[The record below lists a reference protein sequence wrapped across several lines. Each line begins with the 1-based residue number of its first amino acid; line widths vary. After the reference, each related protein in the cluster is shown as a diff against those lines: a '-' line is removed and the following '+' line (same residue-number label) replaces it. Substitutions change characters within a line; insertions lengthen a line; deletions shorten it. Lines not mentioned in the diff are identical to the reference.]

1 MMALA
6 MLLTVAGCG
15 GSNNTASTASTPAA
29 DAAPAGDA
37 STPAAS
43 TPAASAPSGDT
54 SASPVAGKKVAYIMQ
69 MAPSDIFQMWSEYA
83 EKTAVGLGMEYQ
95 AFFCNGSDTTWQDT
109 VSQCASG
116 GYDGLLLSHGGQNYA
131 YTFLTDRSCGACG
144 ARAVGPAAGL

>member
-1 MMALA
+1 MKKIIALMMALA

-29 DAAPAGDA
+29 DTAPAGD
-37 STPAAS
+37 AS

-95 AFFCNGSDTTWQDT
+95 AFF
-109 VSQCASG
+109 
-116 GYDGLLLSHGGQNYA
+116 
-131 YTFLTDRSCGACG
+131 
-144 ARAVGPAAGL
+144 